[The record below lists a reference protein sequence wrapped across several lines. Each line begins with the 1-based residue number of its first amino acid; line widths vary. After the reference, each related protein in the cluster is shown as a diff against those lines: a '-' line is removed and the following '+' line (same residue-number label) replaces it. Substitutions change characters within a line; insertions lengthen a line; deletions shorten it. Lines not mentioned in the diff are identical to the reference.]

1 MQELV
6 NTVNKINE
14 LTANL
19 TKELEANLNG
29 NKAAGSRARKITVE
43 LTKLY
48 KDYRKQSIEES
59 KK

>member
-1 MQELV
+1 MQELIS
-6 NTVNKINE
+6 KINE
-14 LTANL
+14 LTATL
-19 TKELEANLNG
+19 SKELNANLNG
-29 NKAAGSRARKITVE
+29 NKTAGTRARKITVE